1 MEAKDLGL
9 GLISGRLGNMIY
21 YVRNGKQCVRRVAIP
36 GKKQRSETEGRTE
49 KQRAVTGR
57 FAIVQAFYA
66 KYNRAVSAKIWQ
78 AAARKRR
85 MTGSNLFNSVNCKCF
100 SGDGRLVDFE
110 TFRFADGELLLPRRI
125 QLVDDGRK
133 FRVTWEEEREWTS
146 ASPTDRLWVGV
157 LYSAHPLAPLL
168 ALDVKGTREEGTGE
182 FTLDHS
188 MGTVAHI
195 YCFFGRADES
205 AFSESRYFRLAG
217 SGTNPGETEI
227 AHEL

>member
-1 MEAKDLGL
+1 MEVKDSGL
-9 GLISGRLGNMIY
+9 GLISGRMGNMVY

-36 GKKQRSETEGRTE
+36 GKKRKWETEGRTE
-49 KQRAVTGR
+49 KQKAVTGR

-66 KYNRAVSAKIWQ
+66 KYNKAVSDKIWQ

-110 TFRFADGELLLPRRI
+110 NFRFADGELLLPRRI
-125 QLVDDGRK
+125 QLVENGRK

-157 LYSAHPLAPLL
+157 LYDAHPLAPLL
-168 ALDVKGTREEGTGE
+168 ALDVKGTREEGAGE
-182 FTLDHS
+182 FTLDES
-188 MGTVAHI
+188 MGPTAHI

-205 AFSESRYFRLAG
+205 TFSESRYCRLAEKK
-217 SGTNPGETEI
+217 TNPD
-227 AHEL
+227 